1 MLPASTAASRRNGY
15 ALVLYVHPPTTQQSR
30 GHFHIPAHML
40 SMHPFTYPFTYG
52 NNACITTDGSHVGM
66 NPPGNEPVAGMLS
79 GSTSREFMVLVE
91 STFIVLNPKKVN
103 LSLHGVLFPSSKT
116 HTVSFGK
123 KGRSYPLRPG
133 SVIMAQT
140 DDVLRSVTVFL
151 AEHEHYSRAT
161 RALTASI
168 NHFALVYKRLVS
180 PSTTPHPFFDPTAPR
195 LVLTAEWGVV
205 QDPKAH
211 SYLNDYLVAAEA
223 AENNA
228 AAPPVLLANV
238 KRGGDE
244 RAAMNS
250 ADGKKNIS
258 AEPDA
263 KNKISAEP
271 DANKRSSMQP
281 PLNKISGS
289 SVSKRISGSPDDEK
303 KISPSV
309 SPLAE
314 EVKKTQ
320 TSPSADDVKKTPT
333 SPSAPAQLLESG
345 SPSADDVKKT
355 PTSPSAATLLES
367 GSPSAPAQLLESGS
381 PSAPAQ
387 LLESGSPSAP
397 ALLESCSPRAMESSA
412 PPMDAKKRKAE
423 DDLGEEE
430 RAG

>member
-263 KNKISAEP
+263 KNKTSAES

-281 PLNKISGS
+281 PLNKISSGS
-289 SVSKRISGSPDDEK
+289 SVSKRISGSPGDEK

-309 SPLAE
+309 SPPAE
-314 EVKKTQ
+314 EVKKAP
-320 TSPSADDVKKTPT
+320 TSPSADDVKKAPT

-381 PSAPAQ
+381 PSAPA
-387 LLESGSPSAP
+387 
-397 ALLESCSPRAMESSA
+397 LLESCSPMAMEFSA

-423 DDLGEEE
+423 DDLGGEQKKK
-430 RAG
+430 GLVD

>member
-211 SYLNDYLVAAEA
+211 SYLNDYLVAAEGT
-223 AENNA
+223 A

-263 KNKISAEP
+263 KNKISAES
-271 DANKRSSMQP
+271 DANKKSSMQP
-281 PLNKISGS
+281 NKISGS
-289 SVSKRISGSPDDEK
+289 GDPK
-303 KISPSV
+303 KISGDDG
-309 SPLAE
+309 E
-314 EVKKTQ
+314 KT
-320 TSPSADDVKKTPT
+320 PPADDVKKMPGSPSAQLPEYASPT
-333 SPSAPAQLLESG
+333 ALLGSPSAP
-345 SPSADDVKKT
+345 
-355 PTSPSAATLLES
+355 ES
-367 GSPSAPAQLLESGS
+367 GSPSAPESGS
-381 PSAPAQ
+381 PS
-387 LLESGSPSAP
+387 
-397 ALLESCSPRAMESSA
+397 ESSSA
-412 PPMDAKKRKAE
+412 LPDANKKRKAE
-423 DDLGEEE
+423 DDST
-430 RAG
+430 AGRDPKRPCD

>member
-211 SYLNDYLVAAEA
+211 SYLNDYLVAAEGT
-223 AENNA
+223 A

-263 KNKISAEP
+263 KSEISTEP

-289 SVSKRISGSPDDEK
+289 SNPKRISGSPDEEK

-320 TSPSADDVKKTPT
+320 TSPSAEVVKR
-333 SPSAPAQLLESG
+333 APG
-345 SPSADDVKKT
+345 SPSADDVKKA

-423 DDLGEEE
+423 DDLGGEQK
-430 RAG
+430 RKGLVD

>member
-228 AAPPVLLANV
+228 AAPLPPVLLANV

-263 KNKISAEP
+263 KNKISAES
-271 DANKRSSMQP
+271 DANKKSSMQP

-289 SVSKRISGSPDDEK
+289 SNPKRISGSPDEEK

-320 TSPSADDVKKTPT
+320 TSPSAEVVKR
-333 SPSAPAQLLESG
+333 APG

-381 PSAPAQ
+381 PSAPA
-387 LLESGSPSAP
+387 
-397 ALLESCSPRAMESSA
+397 LLESCSPMAMEFSA

-423 DDLGEEE
+423 DDLT
-430 RAG
+430 AGRDPKKPCD

>member
-161 RALTASI
+161 RALTSSI

-228 AAPPVLLANV
+228 AGPLPPVLLANV

-250 ADGKKNIS
+250 ADAKKNIS

-263 KNKISAEP
+263 KNKISAES
-271 DANKRSSMQP
+271 DANKKSSMQP
-281 PLNKISGS
+281 PLNKISSGS
-289 SVSKRISGSPDDEK
+289 SNPKRISGSPDEEK

-320 TSPSADDVKKTPT
+320 TSPSAEVVKR
-333 SPSAPAQLLESG
+333 APG
-345 SPSADDVKKT
+345 SPSADDVKKA

-397 ALLESCSPRAMESSA
+397 ALLESCSPMAMEFSA

-423 DDLGEEE
+423 DDLGGEQKKK
-430 RAG
+430 GLVD

>member
-211 SYLNDYLVAAEA
+211 SYLNDYLVAAEGT
-223 AENNA
+223 A

-263 KNKISAEP
+263 KSKVSVEQDTNK
-271 DANKRSSMQP
+271 KSSMQP
-281 PLNKISGS
+281 NKISGS
-289 SVSKRISGSPDDEK
+289 GDPK
-303 KISPSV
+303 KISGDDG
-309 SPLAE
+309 E
-314 EVKKTQ
+314 KT
-320 TSPSADDVKKTPT
+320 PPADDVKKMPGSPSAQLPEYASSTALLG
-333 SPSAPAQLLESG
+333 SPSAP
-345 SPSADDVKKT
+345 
-355 PTSPSAATLLES
+355 ES
-367 GSPSAPAQLLESGS
+367 GSPSAPESGS
-381 PSAPAQ
+381 PS
-387 LLESGSPSAP
+387 
-397 ALLESCSPRAMESSA
+397 ESSSA
-412 PPMDAKKRKAE
+412 LPDANKKRKAE
-423 DDLGEEE
+423 DDST
-430 RAG
+430 AGRDPKRPCD

>member
-228 AAPPVLLANV
+228 AAPLPPVLLANV

-250 ADGKKNIS
+250 ADAKKNIS

-263 KNKISAEP
+263 KNKISAES
-271 DANKRSSMQP
+271 DANKKSSMQP

-289 SVSKRISGSPDDEK
+289 SNPKRISGSPDEEK

-320 TSPSADDVKKTPT
+320 TSPSAEVVKR
-333 SPSAPAQLLESG
+333 APG

-387 LLESGSPSAP
+387 LPESGSPSAP

-423 DDLGEEE
+423 DNLGGEQK
-430 RAG
+430 RKGLVD

>member
-161 RALTASI
+161 RALTSSI

-211 SYLNDYLVAAEA
+211 SYLNDYLVAAEGT
-223 AENNA
+223 A

-238 KRGGDE
+238 KRGGDD

-250 ADGKKNIS
+250 ADGRKNVS
-258 AEPDA
+258 AEPEAKKMISTEQDA
-263 KNKISAEP
+263 K
-271 DANKRSSMQP
+271 SSMQP
-281 PLNKISGS
+281 NKISGS
-289 SVSKRISGSPDDEK
+289 GDPK
-303 KISPSV
+303 KISGDDG
-309 SPLAE
+309 E
-314 EVKKTQ
+314 KT
-320 TSPSADDVKKTPT
+320 PPADDVKKMPGSPSAQLPEYASPT
-333 SPSAPAQLLESG
+333 ALLSSPSAP
-345 SPSADDVKKT
+345 
-355 PTSPSAATLLES
+355 ES
-367 GSPSAPAQLLESGS
+367 GSPSAPESGS
-381 PSAPAQ
+381 PS
-387 LLESGSPSAP
+387 
-397 ALLESCSPRAMESSA
+397 ESSSA
-412 PPMDAKKRKAE
+412 LPDANKKRKAE
-423 DDLGEEE
+423 DDST
-430 RAG
+430 AGRDPKRPCD

>member
-263 KNKISAEP
+263 KNKISAES
-271 DANKRSSMQP
+271 DANKKSSMQP

-289 SVSKRISGSPDDEK
+289 SNPKRISGSPDEEK

-320 TSPSADDVKKTPT
+320 TSPSAEVVKR
-333 SPSAPAQLLESG
+333 APG
-345 SPSADDVKKT
+345 SPSADDVKKA

-387 LLESGSPSAP
+387 LPESGPPSAP

-412 PPMDAKKRKAE
+412 PPVDAKKRKAE
-423 DDLGEEE
+423 DDFAPGRDQKKLCD
-430 RAG
+430 